1 MHLPM
6 VRTGA
11 ARQHTDP
18 ELQRQAHP
26 AEPLPQVP
34 LVLDHGCDQAM
45 ERQHRPGR
53 RRNVSDL
60 LHPLHRGQDRSRD
73 KKAAEVA
80 EDPGPLIVHAQEW

>member
-11 ARQHTDP
+11 ARRHTDP

-34 LVLDHGCDQAM
+34 LVLDHGRDQAL
-45 ERQHRPGR
+45 ERRHRISR
-53 RRNVSDL
+53 RWNVPDL
-60 LHPLHRGQDRSRD
+60 LHPLHGGQDRSGD
-73 KKAAEVA
+73 KKDPEVA
-80 EDPGPLIVHAQEW
+80 EDPGPLIVHAQE